1 MRHNALALIITLQAA
16 TPLDKALVVERGRA
30 GSVAIGAT
38 ADQIYE
44 EFRDRARLVE
54 ADHDA
59 SDRHVLDP
67 ARGLSRVHG
76 VRVADAAAPTIE
88 QSEATEWD

>member
-1 MRHNALALIITLQAA
+1 MRHNTLALGITLQAA
-16 TPLDKALVVERGRA
+16 RLLDKALVVERGRA
-30 GSVAIGAT
+30 RPVAIGAT
-38 ADQIYE
+38 ADSIYE
-44 EFRDRARLVE
+44 EFRDRARLLE

-59 SDRHVLDP
+59 SERRVLDLD
-67 ARGLSRVHG
+67 RGLSHVQG